1 MKTKLKKLIREP
13 RFYLALAASAAAI
26 TLIVLIVSSFPPVGT
41 EPFPTD
47 PPYIPPE
54 GGQSGPKLEENPIS
68 PEDFVYDGD
77 YLTCLSVPSVL
88 GIDVSYCQGQI
99 DWFKVKEAGV
109 KYAIIRA
116 GYRGMTAGM
125 LDEDDWVRIN
135 YEGATAAGISV
146 GFYFFSQAISPEE
159 AKEEAE
165 FVLNIIREWT
175 VQMPVVYD
183 WEYGGKGTR
192 TENMDARTLTDC
204 AKAFCQTI
212 EEAGFDAM
220 VYFNE
225 SQAKDL
231 MYLEELMDYR
241 FWLAQYDHTMK
252 YPYKVDMWQYGTA
265 KVPGITGEVDVNLLF
280 EYNKI

>member
-26 TLIVLIVSSFPPVGT
+26 TLIVLILSSFPSVDSD
-41 EPFPTD
+41 PFPTD

-54 GGQSGPKLEENPIS
+54 GGQSGPKLEENPIA

-88 GIDVSYCQGQI
+88 GIDVSYCQGKI
-99 DWFKVKEAGV
+99 DWVKVKEAGV
-109 KYAIIRA
+109 QYAIIRA
-116 GYRGMTAGM
+116 GYRGMTAGG

-135 YEGATAAGISV
+135 YEGASAAGISV

-165 FVLNIIREWT
+165 FVLDIIRDWT

-231 MYLEELMDYR
+231 MYLEELMQYR
-241 FWLAQYDHTMK
+241 FWLAQYDHTMN
-252 YPYKVDMWQYGTA
+252 YPYRVDMWQYGTA
-265 KVPGITGEVDVNLLF
+265 KVPGINGEVDVNLLF
-280 EYNKI
+280 EYNKA